1 MMIIIKGFIVS
12 STPFQEF
19 QPFPGPF
26 RRSEVVIPSENML
39 NLATRTLFRRGK
51 DGPFLKDMPELI
63 LWSVLSVLSAVSWAY
78 PTGILLRFSA
88 GAIFT
93 VLVLFQMYR
102 SFLIIKPSK
111 SLRRSALTDAKQRA
125 ASRVRRG
132 RALHAGQPW
141 G

>member
-1 MMIIIKGFIVS
+1 
-12 STPFQEF
+12 
-19 QPFPGPF
+19 
-26 RRSEVVIPSENML
+26 ML

-125 ASRVRRG
+125 ATYPPPYPVSEIIIHHPSSVIIH
-132 RALHAGQPW
+132 LI
-141 G
+141 